1 VCARACV
8 CVCACRYVCVCM
20 CVSVSKVC
28 LKGMFIMGLGDP
40 HINTPE
46 YFPDLNTPR
55 LAPQLT
61 VTNLYGYG
69 EV

>member
-1 VCARACV
+1 
-8 CVCACRYVCVCM
+8 M